1 MKKREKGPA
10 PSLMDF
16 INTLNPSLRT
26 MMEELSS
33 EIKKLGQ
40 DIGEAVKR
48 DFSGIN
54 YKVPGKVYVVFCG
67 VKRGEQFLWLWIT
80 LDRMPFKDP
89 ENWTECI
96 PDSFGAPEAMNKRL
110 RLTSSRWKT
119 QRDYALSLV
128 KQAYDCILALRE
140 EKYSSGN

>member
-54 YKVPGKVYVVFCG
+54 YK
-67 VKRGEQFLWLWIT
+67 
-80 LDRMPFKDP
+80 
-89 ENWTECI
+89 
-96 PDSFGAPEAMNKRL
+96 
-110 RLTSSRWKT
+110 
-119 QRDYALSLV
+119 LSL
-128 KQAYDCILALRE
+128 IHI
-140 EKYSSGN
+140 